1 MTTTGTETPTVRL
14 KPHEEDRLQAGHSW
28 IFSNEIDKVEGEAAA
43 GALAVAVNSRG
54 TPLGVGFY
62 HPNSLIAWRLVSRRV
77 EPIDAAFFRE
87 RLAQAIRLRERFYPG
102 STAYRLCFG
111 ESDGLPGLVV
121 DRYGDVL
128 VLQVLSAGIE
138 ARLDT
143 VAGALTDLLKPR
155 GIYLKND
162 HPARGLE
169 GLRLETRVLEGDV
182 QARVTIEVD
191 GLRFATPIAE
201 GQKTGFYFDQRDNR
215 ARVAPYARG
224 RQVLDLYCYTGAF
237 ALAAAKAGAQR
248 VLGLDSSGPAVE
260 LARENAALNGLRADF
275 DEGDAEEVL
284 QTFASTSQ
292 PITPDLILLDPP
304 SFVPSKKHLM
314 KALRAYVR
322 LNQLALRVLPRGGLL
337 ATSTCSHHVDRQAF
351 LGVLKEAA
359 GKAGKAVRLL
369 ELGRQAKDH
378 PVLLAMPETEYL
390 HFALLELVY

>member
-1 MTTTGTETPTVRL
+1 MTMTGTETLTVRL
-14 KPHEEDRLQAGHSW
+14 KPREEDRLQAGHVW
-28 IFSNEIDKVEGEAAA
+28 VFSNEIEKVEGEPTA

-62 HPNSLIAWRLVSRRV
+62 HPNSLIAWRLVSRKV
-77 EPIDAAFFRE
+77 EPVDLDFIKE
-87 RLAQAIRLRERFYPG
+87 RLAQAIKLRERFYPG
-102 STAYRLCFG
+102 SESYRLCFG

-121 DRYGDVL
+121 DRYRDVL

-155 GIYLKND
+155 GIFLKND
-162 HPARGLE
+162 HPARALE
-169 GLRLETRVLEGDV
+169 GLQLEARVLEGDV
-182 QARVTIEVD
+182 PPRVTIEVD
-191 GLRFATPIAE
+191 GLEFITPIAE

-215 ARVAPYARG
+215 AKVAPYAKG
-224 RQVLDLYCYTGAF
+224 RQVLDLYCYSGAF
-237 ALAAAKAGAQR
+237 ALQAARSGAQK
-248 VLGLDSSGPAVE
+248 VLGLDSSAPAVA
-260 LARENAALNGLRADF
+260 LAKENAELNGLSAEF
-275 DEGDAEEVL
+275 DQGDAEEVL
-284 QTFASTSQ
+284 QTFAETSQ
-292 PITPDLILLDPP
+292 PITPDFILLDPP

-322 LNQLALRVLPRGGLL
+322 LNHLALKVLPRGGLL

-351 LGVLKEAA
+351 LSVLKEAA
-359 GKAGKAVRLL
+359 GKAGKSVRLL

-390 HFALLELVY
+390 HFALLEIV